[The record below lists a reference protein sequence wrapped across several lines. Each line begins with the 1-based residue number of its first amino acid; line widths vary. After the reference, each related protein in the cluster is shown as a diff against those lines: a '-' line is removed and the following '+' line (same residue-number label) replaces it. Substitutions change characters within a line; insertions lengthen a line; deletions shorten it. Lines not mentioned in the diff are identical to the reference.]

1 MATIVIMPG
10 GFHPFHAGHYA
21 LYRSAVEAFPDADV
35 YVAATADTSTRP
47 FPFPVKAKLAKL
59 AGVPDNRFVQ
69 VKSPFRADEITARY
83 NPEQDVLI
91 FVRSEKDAGSP
102 PRPGGTKKDG
112 SPSYLQP
119 WTGKKVEPFAKHAY
133 MAYLPTVEFGPGIK
147 SATEIRT
154 AWPQLDD
161 RRKTAF
167 VMSLYPR
174 TQGNAKLA
182 ANVVGLL
189 DAAIV
194 GDSVNEG
201 WKDIVAGGALALG
214 ALGAGAQTMPDINA
228 QQVELSNKYY
238 NALVQRAKE
247 DGRTLDTRALNF
259 LKAKAQDA
267 AAQKLQQSKSQP
279 QPQNAFPSQ
288 GSEKRVAKDI
298 GQFENQGWA
307 ATYEEVRASPSTAG
321 AGMTAGYQRREN
333 QPIAEKHQGDFDRD
347 PELKQA
353 RLFAK
358 QHYPEF
364 SGDEELAYDKWVQ
377 RSIQHGRE
385 DDQKQF
391 KMLQGV
397 AEKIKR
403 LENVISAIKQ
413 QKQQTNEDYIDEKWS
428 EKYKRSI
435 NCSNPRGFSQRAH
448 CAGRK
453 K

>member
-35 YVAATADTSTRP
+35 YVAATSDTSTRP

-59 AGVPDNRFVQ
+59 AGVPANRFVQ

-119 WTGKKVEPFAKHAY
+119 WTGKDVEPFARHAY

-147 SATEIRT
+147 SATEIRS

-167 VMSLYPR
+167 VMSLYPK
-174 TQGNAKLA
+174 TQNNPKLA

-189 DAAIV
+189 DAAI
-194 GDSVNEG
+194 G
-201 WKDIVAGGALALG
+201 
-214 ALGAGAQTMPDINA
+214 
-228 QQVELSNKYY
+228 
-238 NALVQRAKE
+238 
-247 DGRTLDTRALNF
+247 TL
-259 LKAKAQDA
+259 
-267 AAQKLQQSKSQP
+267 
-279 QPQNAFPSQ
+279 
-288 GSEKRVAKDI
+288 E
-298 GQFENQGWA
+298 ENQGWA
-307 ATYEEVRASPSTAG
+307 ATYEEIRGAPSGVG

-333 QPIAEKHQGDFDRD
+333 QPIDEKRRSEIERD

-403 LENVISAIKQ
+403 LENVVAALKQ
-413 QKQQTNEDYIDEKWS
+413 QRQQANEDYLEEKWS
-428 EKYKRSI
+428 KKYKRSI
-435 NCSNPRGFSQRAH
+435 NCSNPQGFSQRAH